1 MRWNIL
7 VALFAFVLSLL
18 QLGINALTYFD
29 PDRGTPGYS
38 DMLFGATAAVALL
51 LSYPLL
57 RGHNWARIVLIFALG
72 CCAIGVVLLVPY
84 SFIANHWIFTRL
96 VISFDG
102 ASTVFIIVL
111 FIMLLLH
118 SDVRHAFTKPS
129 NKSLEPTADHCD
141 IHL

>member
-18 QLGINALTYFD
+18 QLGINAVTYLD
-29 PDRGTPGYS
+29 PDRGTLGYG

-57 RGHNWARIVLIFALG
+57 RGHNWARIVLVFALG
-72 CCAIGVVLLVPY
+72 CCAIGVVLLIPY

-102 ASTVFIIVL
+102 ASTVCVIVFFII
-111 FIMLLLH
+111 LLLH
-118 SDVRHAFTKPS
+118 ADVRHAFTKPS
-129 NKSLEPTADHCD
+129 NQSLEPTAGRRDDH
-141 IHL
+141 I